1 MRGDYSGKADDKH
14 YERILRMHDKM
25 LNLLVKRRMYT
36 ECAESKNLEGELK
49 YAARFTKE
57 KTESEIDELREEMR
71 QQ

>member
-25 LNLLVKRRMYT
+25 LNLLVKRRMYKQ
-36 ECAESKNLEGELK
+36 CVKSKNLESDIK
-49 YAARFTKE
+49 YDARLNKD